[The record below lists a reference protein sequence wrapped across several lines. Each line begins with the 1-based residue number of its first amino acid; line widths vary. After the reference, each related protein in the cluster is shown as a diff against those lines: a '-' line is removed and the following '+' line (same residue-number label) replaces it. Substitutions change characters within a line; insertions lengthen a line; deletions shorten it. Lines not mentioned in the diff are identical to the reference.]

1 VCNPA
6 DGQCERQATN
16 EGQACDDGNPCT
28 ENDTCQSGTC
38 TAGPDKDCS
47 GLDDDCNTGACDQA
61 DGSCYQQPSNQG
73 GPCSDSDVCTVGD
86 TCDNSG
92 QCVPGPD
99 PKDTDSDTYID
110 RACGGNDC
118 NDADPD
124 IHPNAAE
131 ICNDNIDND
140 CDGATDA
147 DDSTCPPYH
156 KQITINSAQV
166 AGASD
171 LPDFPV
177 LIVIVDDPDLI
188 TFTNGGHVEHDLGYD
203 ITFQDTDGTTQLDHE
218 IEGYDGAAGT
228 LIAWVRVPVLSASS
242 DTVIFIQYGDS
253 SISSPT
259 ENPPGVWDANFAG
272 VWHLR
277 EDPSTA
283 APQFADS
290 TVNDLHGTNQG
301 GLLAADLIAGKIGG
315 AIEFDHD
322 PDDWIEVPQA
332 LSITGT
338 AVTAE
343 AWVYSLDWTV
353 GSDSVA
359 INTGGAVNTER
370 FFVGVDTAGP
380 LCIRATTDVAHY
392 RTDQGPVPVGEWVHI
407 AMTYDGIA
415 HKGYVNGA
423 EVQSNPASGNILATT
438 APGRIGARFDT
449 RRFSGQIDEVRV
461 SDSPRSAEWIQTG
474 YNNQNS
480 PAAFYT
486 VGAEF

>member
-16 EGQACDDGNPCT
+16 EGQTCDDGNPCT
-28 ENDTCQSGTC
+28 LSDTCQSGTC

-47 GLDDDCNTGACDQA
+47 SLDDDCNTGACNPASGD
-61 DGSCYQQPSNQG
+61 CFQQPSNQG

-92 QCVPGPD
+92 QCVPGSGQ
-99 PKDTDSDTYID
+99 KDTDGDTYID
-110 RACGGNDC
+110 RACGGTDC
-118 NDADPD
+118 NDSDPD
-124 IHPNAAE
+124 IHPGVVESAATPSL
-131 ICNDNIDND
+131 CQDGVDND

-156 KQITINSAQV
+156 KQITIDATQV

-177 LIVIVDDPDLI
+177 LIVITDDPDLI
-188 TFTNGGHVEHDLGYD
+188 TVTNGGHVEHDQGYD
-203 ITFQDTDGTTQLDHE
+203 ITFQDTDGITQLDHE
-218 IEGYDGAAGT
+218 IEEYDGATGT
-228 LIAWVRVPVLSASS
+228 LVAWVRVPVLSASS
-242 DTVIFIQYGDS
+242 DTDIFIQYGDS

-259 ENPPGVWDANFAG
+259 ENPAGVWDVNFAG

-277 EDPSTA
+277 EDPSGA

-315 AIEFDHD
+315 AIEFDHAA
-322 PDDWIEVPQA
+322 DDWIEVPQA

-343 AWVYSLDWTV
+343 AWVYSLDWTI

-359 INTGGAVNTER
+359 INTGGAVNTEHL
-370 FFVGVDTAGP
+370 FVGVGTTGP
-380 LCIRATTDVAHY
+380 LCIRVTTDVAHY
-392 RTDQGPVPVGEWVHI
+392 RTDQGPVPVGEWAHI
-407 AMTYDGIA
+407 AMTYDGTN

-423 EVQSNPASGNILATT
+423 
-438 APGRIGARFDT
+438 
-449 RRFSGQIDEVRV
+449 V

-480 PAAFYT
+480 PATFYT
-486 VGAEF
+486 IGAEF